1 MVLRLKI
8 AILLQ
13 VSGMA
18 NEKEEYLS
26 FDDEKNMTIHQLI
39 QGLNNL
45 TK

>member
-1 MVLRLKI
+1 MRTVMS
-8 AILLQ
+8 LQ
-13 VSGMA
+13 VGVMA
-18 NEKEEYLS
+18 DEKEEYLS